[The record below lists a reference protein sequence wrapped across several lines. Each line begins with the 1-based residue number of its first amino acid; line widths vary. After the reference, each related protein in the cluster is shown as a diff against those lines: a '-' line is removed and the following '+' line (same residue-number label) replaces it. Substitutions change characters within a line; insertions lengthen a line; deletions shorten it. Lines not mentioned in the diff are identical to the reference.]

1 MEFKKLK
8 IHNIASIADAEID
21 FESGPL
27 AEEPLFLICGE
38 TGSGKSTILDAVC
51 LALYRKTPRLSS
63 NSTKEKIVDGGNN
76 AVGIFDTAQIMR
88 QNTGSASVSLDFR
101 GADGNHYTARWSVR
115 RAYGRP
121 DGKIQDDR
129 WSLEDHTSGKIF
141 EKKKDDETDA
151 VMEKAVGLTFDQF
164 CRTVMLAQGEFTRFL
179 KSNDNEKSG
188 ILEKLTGTERYSDIG
203 RAVYEIYKAR
213 ETACNNQKI
222 RLEGIKILPEEE
234 AAAIRSETE
243 RLERDVM
250 AYRSEMA
257 SVDSKLTWLR
267 SEEECRKESAEK
279 KSAVDDAEKKIRSD
293 LYKTA
298 RQNVNDWRASS
309 QVRQYMKCLK
319 DAEHKKGSLIRE
331 LACLKEREA
340 GLLAWNGALSAE
352 TDRLA
357 GRLGSA
363 EKYFSGI
370 SAIVPMLEKGVQ
382 IADVLQMALSERKK
396 AEKAG
401 KDAAD
406 RQAGIRGLENDLAV
420 RSRAL
425 SDAESKV
432 RDKQAEIKAV
442 EAKAAEFDRDRINS
456 AVEAAGKFIQ
466 EVSRITAKSEELH
479 RIHMELKS
487 ESAALE
493 GKQSAL
499 NTSASEARNMKE
511 RLEKAKKR
519 EDEERLAYGKQEKMV
534 SDWAREM
541 RSRLVPGDICP
552 VCGQEVH
559 AVMSD
564 EEFSS
569 LLEIVRKRYDAA
581 RMEAEALRTS
591 ALQAE
596 AGRQRIED
604 EIRDMIPKLEEKKK
618 RYSEESVALM
628 NAFEEKILCL
638 QSGTGGF
645 SPDKFPVPE
654 EAGAICIQWKGI
666 LSGNCPND
674 AMDEMVSG
682 AAGLLND
689 MQKNAERIQ
698 DDAREQRKIL
708 DNLDSGLKILHKHL
722 LGLLAEKE
730 NASKE
735 KLAAENKLSD
745 TLKDIGNLK
754 KNTEEYMASSAAR
767 LVAAA
772 QDILIPGWQQEW
784 QASPERLIDDIRG
797 KADLYARS
805 LKEKNKLEDTLKMV
819 QKSYAAVSGKAEEF
833 AAEVERCPY
842 QDSVQD
848 GFRGTVQDK
857 CRDTAVPPSAA
868 GFSADML
875 LQKEN
880 EWSRLLADG
889 AAFAARSA
897 ENEESMMKFRT
908 SAEEFFASRPEID
921 RQRIIVLEKEM
932 NDDMIAEQETAA
944 ENIESALRQAHAE
957 YEAVCRRH
965 AGLMESRPDFSEN
978 EDRTALERRRSDLE
992 RLVSES
998 DRSIGARK
1006 RQLEQNDLNLK
1017 EKQAEL
1023 SVLAS
1028 LVREMDEWKGFST
1041 IFGDSKGVT
1050 FRKIAQA
1057 FILKQI
1063 LRGANRYLGRF
1074 SSRYELDC
1082 QPGQLTILIRDL
1094 YQGNSLR
1101 PFSTLSGGECF
1112 IVSLALALGLSSM
1125 VKGDGAVD
1133 ILFIDEGFG
1142 TLSEEHL
1149 NMVMNS
1155 LSRLHESGGKRVGV
1169 ISHVELLRERIP
1181 VQIRLVRQDNTSSR
1195 VEVVRI

>member
-1 MEFKKLK
+1 M
-8 IHNIASIADAEID
+8 
-21 FESGPL
+21 
-27 AEEPLFLICGE
+27 
-38 TGSGKSTILDAVC
+38 
-51 LALYRKTPRLSS
+51 
-63 NSTKEKIVDGGNN
+63 
-76 AVGIFDTAQIMR
+76 
-88 QNTGSASVSLDFR
+88 
-101 GADGNHYTARWSVR
+101 ADGNNKLNAELRKVEDDLFAPEDFSPRDPVPLDDVVKPLPVPDEDLTPVAAGFVPVR
-115 RAYGRP
+115 
-121 DGKIQDDR
+121 
-129 WSLEDHTSGKIF
+129 
-141 EKKKDDETDA
+141 
-151 VMEKAVGLTFDQF
+151 
-164 CRTVMLAQGEFTRFL
+164 
-179 KSNDNEKSG
+179 
-188 ILEKLTGTERYSDIG
+188 
-203 RAVYEIYKAR
+203 
-213 ETACNNQKI
+213 
-222 RLEGIKILPEEE
+222 EEE
-234 AAAIRSETE
+234 P
-243 RLERDVM
+243 
-250 AYRSEMA
+250 
-257 SVDSKLTWLR
+257 
-267 SEEECRKESAEK
+267 
-279 KSAVDDAEKKIRSD
+279 
-293 LYKTA
+293 A
-298 RQNVNDWRASS
+298 R
-309 QVRQYMKCLK
+309 
-319 DAEHKKGSLIRE
+319 
-331 LACLKEREA
+331 
-340 GLLAWNGALSAE
+340 
-352 TDRLA
+352 T
-357 GRLGSA
+357 
-363 EKYFSGI
+363 
-370 SAIVPMLEKGVQ
+370 
-382 IADVLQMALSERKK
+382 
-396 AEKAG
+396 
-401 KDAAD
+401 
-406 RQAGIRGLENDLAV
+406 
-420 RSRAL
+420 
-425 SDAESKV
+425 
-432 RDKQAEIKAV
+432 
-442 EAKAAEFDRDRINS
+442 
-456 AVEAAGKFIQ
+456 
-466 EVSRITAKSEELH
+466 
-479 RIHMELKS
+479 
-487 ESAALE
+487 
-493 GKQSAL
+493 
-499 NTSASEARNMKE
+499 
-511 RLEKAKKR
+511 
-519 EDEERLAYGKQEKMV
+519 
-534 SDWAREM
+534 
-541 RSRLVPGDICP
+541 
-552 VCGQEVH
+552 
-559 AVMSD
+559 
-564 EEFSS
+564 
-569 LLEIVRKRYDAA
+569 
-581 RMEAEALRTS
+581 
-591 ALQAE
+591 
-596 AGRQRIED
+596 
-604 EIRDMIPKLEEKKK
+604 
-618 RYSEESVALM
+618 
-628 NAFEEKILCL
+628 
-638 QSGTGGF
+638 
-645 SPDKFPVPE
+645 PVPE

-674 AMDEMVSG
+674 AMDEMMSG

-805 LKEKNKLEDTLKMV
+805 LKEKNKLEDTLKMM